1 MKNLTFLFLLLVLC
15 TACKQ
20 KEEKTPIPPK
30 QWLSQIKNEE
40 AKKRA
45 TDVLEKIYN
54 STAYSVLEK
63 DSLSEMQVKFA
74 NCEFADSTQNVAGF
88 VYRVIYLRTEERE
101 LAEFLNRMYQKDSIV
116 SKAALHVLLD
126 TNSIDL
132 GRYYNSYK
140 EKTEYSIKIEKEP
153 SNKLEKIENKLLSYL
168 EVLPYYND
176 DRGDSIS
183 KVGKLLEK
191 ALKQPNCYEYG
202 LPKFVEKNGIL
213 ISEDQ
218 KFRLYSY
225 KFGHGNSASAYV
237 YIHYLASDSSKSIL
251 KEVDSLGMEGIP
263 QLVFQLEEN
272 KYGIFYNHGVG
283 GMDYHV
289 LVQVYEVKDNK
300 IVLCKDCV
308 EGEHTKFYMKQTRGN
323 TFPVYDYSK
332 KELSF
337 DKGSFHSFGKF
348 PYWNN
353 IDKSIRQPIIEEK
366 SKRGVKRRDM
376 ERRVL
381 KWNRERLISK
391 PFICCEE

>member
-1 MKNLTFLFLLLVLC
+1 MKNLAFLLLFLTLF

-20 KEEKTPIPPK
+20 KEEKLPVNPE

-40 AKKRA
+40 AKKR
-45 TDVLEKIYN
+45 TIDVLEKIYI

-63 DSLSEMQVKFA
+63 DSLSEMQVNFA
-74 NCEFADSTQNVAGF
+74 NCGF
-88 VYRVIYLRTEERE
+88 TENQERVSSSVVGIL
-101 LAEFLNRMYQKDSIV
+101 LNRDIRRNFLDKMYRKDSIV
-116 SKAALHVLLD
+116 AKAAFHVLLD

-140 EKTEYSIKIEKEP
+140 DKQYSIKKEVEP
-153 SNKLEKIENKLLSYL
+153 SKQLEKIENELLSYL
-168 EVLPYYND
+168 KVRPYYD
-176 DRGDSIS
+176 YGREDSIS
-183 KVGKLLEK
+183 KVGMLLEK
-191 ALKQPNCYEYG
+191 ALKQPNSYEYG
-202 LPKFVEKNGIL
+202 LPKFIEKNGFL
-213 ISEDQ
+213 VSEDK
-218 KFRLYSY
+218 KFRLHSY
-225 KFGHGNSASAYV
+225 KFGHGNSVSAYV
-237 YIHYLASDSSKSIL
+237 YIHYRSTEGSQSIF
-251 KEVDSLGMEGIP
+251 KEIDSLGMEGVP
-263 QLVFQLEEN
+263 KLVFQLEEN

-308 EGEHTKFYMKQTRGN
+308 EGEHTKFYMKQTRGS

-337 DKGSFHSFGKF
+337 DKGMFRGFGDI

-353 IDKSIRQPIIEEK
+353 VGYTIKQPIIEDK
-366 SKRGVKRRDM
+366 SKRAIKRQNM

-381 KWNRERLISK
+381 KWNGERLISK

>member
-1 MKNLTFLFLLLVLC
+1 MKNLGFLLLFITLF

-20 KEEKTPIPPK
+20 KEEQKSVTPTK
-30 QWLSQIKNEE
+30 WLSQIKNEE
-40 AKKRA
+40 AKKRTA
-45 TDVLEKIYN
+45 DVLEKIYT

-63 DSLSEMQVKFA
+63 DSLSEIQVKFA
-74 NCEFADSTQNVAGF
+74 NCGF
-88 VYRVIYLRTEERE
+88 VEDKKYIPNFVFSIM
-101 LAEFLNRMYQKDSIV
+101 LNRNPTYSAFLDKMYRKDSIV
-116 SKAALHVLLD
+116 AKAAFHVLLD
-126 TNSIDL
+126 INSIDL

-140 EKTEYSIKIEKEP
+140 DKTQYSIKSEKE
-153 SNKLEKIENKLLSYL
+153 SSKQLKKIESELLSYL
-168 EVLPYYND
+168 KVYPYYD
-176 DRGDSIS
+176 YGREDSIS
-183 KVGKLLEK
+183 KVGSLLEK
-191 ALKQPNCYEYG
+191 AIKQTNSYDYG
-202 LPKFVEKNGIL
+202 LPKFVEKNGFL
-213 ISEDQ
+213 VSEDE

-237 YIHYLASDSSKSIL
+237 YMHYRSTDGSQSIF

-289 LVQVYEVKDNK
+289 LVQVYEIKDDK
-300 IVLCKDCV
+300 IILCEDCI
-308 EGEHTKFYMKQTRGN
+308 EGESTKYYMKQVRGN

-337 DKGSFHSFGKF
+337 DKGMFRGFGDI

-353 IDKSIRQPIIEEK
+353 VGYSIKQPIIEEK
-366 SKRGVKRRDM
+366 SKRGIKRQSM

-381 KWNRERLISK
+381 KWNGEKLISK
-391 PFICCEE
+391 PFICCEK